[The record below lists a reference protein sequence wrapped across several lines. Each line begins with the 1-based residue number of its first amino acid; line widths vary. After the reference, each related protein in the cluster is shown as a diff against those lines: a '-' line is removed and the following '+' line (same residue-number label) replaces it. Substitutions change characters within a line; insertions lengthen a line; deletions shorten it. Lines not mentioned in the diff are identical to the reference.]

1 MIHMHITSAMT
12 AHLKITAQNPQLNCN
27 EYSAVTNT
35 LSNIFPVHV
44 CLHQFTV
51 RHHDE
56 PCEPVRAVKG
66 ESYCCHNISVIQQ
79 HAAHYMNMQP
89 NVKTSATPCHAILTN
104 CFAIIHR
111 FFPKHFGDLPC
122 RQGLRKITCS
132 LPDQL
137 YAYVCIYFR
146 PTSSVF
152 TADPVKSNVAK

>member
-12 AHLKITAQNPQLNCN
+12 AHLKITAQNPQLDCN

-44 CLHQFTV
+44 CLHKFIV

-66 ESYCCHNISVIQQ
+66 ESHCWHNISVIQQ

-104 CFAIIHR
+104 CFAVIHR
-111 FFPKHFGDLPC
+111 FFPNTLETSPEGRVYIRSHAAC
-122 RQGLRKITCS
+122 QISCMHM
-132 LPDQL
+132 
-137 YAYVCIYFR
+137 YAYIFGPPAV
-146 PTSSVF
+146 SSLQ
-152 TADPVKSNVAK
+152 TL